1 VDSKRTGISQ
11 MTWVA
16 VVGGVLVVVLVIA
29 VVARSLHS
37 TSSSGRHA
45 VSSVK
50 EDAPTATTSRREQQ
64 RSEQRRGVAAP
75 AGSSAASWAAKF
87 RSSNDYLTFVAE
99 ALPAARAGDGR
110 ANWYIAEALSSC
122 SLVMKTYRDSPDP
135 ESQLNQELTN
145 MPKAPQWA
153 RDLLE
158 QKTHRCLGL
167 AQQDPFASLPHRAEG
182 YPSSYWRKQAA
193 ADGDSLAQ
201 VGAAADEISASTSP
215 NMSEDERTD
224 LLRTAK
230 SQLRSAVESG
240 DPDALYD
247 AAVLV
252 ADPRYSKDPLKAT
265 AVALAACDLGRD
277 CSASNPEN
285 PFYNCKLSGACP
297 PDAGYDYYL
306 QQSLGPDKYA
316 QVYASAQQVKEA
328 VEAGDWDAVMT
339 NLTLDAHH

>member
-1 VDSKRTGISQ
+1 MDSKRTGI
-11 MTWVA
+11 WAA
-16 VVGGVLVVVLVIA
+16 VVSGVLVVLAIA

-37 TSSSGRHA
+37 TRSSGGLA
-45 VSSVK
+45 NASVK
-50 EDAPTATTSRREQQ
+50 EDAPTAATNEREQQ
-64 RSEQRRGVAAP
+64 KGEQHRSVAVP
-75 AGSSAASWAAKF
+75 ASSSAASWAAKF
-87 RSSNDYLTFVAE
+87 RSSNDYLAFIRE
-99 ALPAARAGDGR
+99 ALPAARAGVGR

-135 ESQLNQELTN
+135 ESQLNQELSN
-145 MPKAPQWA
+145 MPKAPQWT

-167 AQQDPFASLPHRAEG
+167 AQQDPFASLPHRAQG
-182 YPSSYWRKQAA
+182 YSSSYWREQAA

-201 VGAAADEISASTSP
+201 VQAAADALSTILTRP
-215 NMSEDERTD
+215 NMSEDERTN
-224 LLRTAK
+224 LLQTAK
-230 SQLRSAVESG
+230 SQFRSAVESG

-247 AAVLV
+247 AAVLL
-252 ADPRYSKDPLKAT
+252 ADPRYSKDPLKAL

-277 CSASNPEN
+277 CSANNPEN

-297 PDAGYDYYL
+297 PDAGYEYYL

-316 QVYASAQQVKEA
+316 QVYASAQQVKQA